1 MLIFSMLTAKGNA
14 LFHNILVSIDGSP
27 HSDEALRQAID
38 IALADRSRV
47 TLLTAVRR
55 CPAWAYSPVSAAA
68 VQQLA
73 TDLEREAQ
81 RVMCQAVERV
91 PQSVPV
97 TKIVTHK
104 PIRTALMRRI
114 KSGHHDLLVMGSR
127 GRGGLKASLLGSV
140 SHYVLGHSPIPV
152 LIAQAPGDGARPGDG
167 HARPRPEAAPAKPG
181 IQAGGTASAGAG
193 A

>member
-1 MLIFSMLTAKGNA
+1 

-38 IALADRSRV
+38 ISLADRSRL
-47 TLLTAVRR
+47 TLLTAVRH

-73 TDLEREAQ
+73 IDFEREAH
-81 RVMCQAVERV
+81 RVMCEAVERV

-104 PIRTALMRRI
+104 PIRSALMGRI
-114 KSGHHDLLVMGSR
+114 ESGHHDLLVMGSR
-127 GRGGLKASLLGSV
+127 GRGAVSSTLLGSV
-140 SHYVLGHSPIPV
+140 SHYALNHSPIPV
-152 LIAQAPGDGARPGDG
+152 LIVHTDEDEPGSEDTPG
-167 HARPRPEAAPAKPG
+167 
-181 IQAGGTASAGAG
+181 
-193 A
+193 

>member
-1 MLIFSMLTAKGNA
+1 
-14 LFHNILVSIDGSP
+14 LFHNILVSIDGSR

-38 IALADRSRV
+38 IALADRSRL
-47 TLLTAVRR
+47 TLLTAVRH

-73 TDLEREAQ
+73 TDFEREAQ
-81 RVMCQAVERV
+81 RTMCAAVERV
-91 PQSVPV
+91 PQSIPV

-104 PIRTALMRRI
+104 PIRGALIRRI

-127 GRGGLKASLLGSV
+127 GRGALKASLFGSV
-140 SHYVLGHSPIPV
+140 SHYVLNHSPIPV
-152 LIAQAPGDGARPGDG
+152 LIAQAPDENE
-167 HARPRPEAAPAKPG
+167 RPRDGRERVQPDVAPAKPG
-181 IQAGGTASAGAG
+181 IQAGDTVSAGAG